1 MATYESTQCAHVW
14 ANGNAQ
20 SGKNNGGS
28 LYFEGRRIYSYGP
41 HFVAGLRLP
50 GRRFAITA
58 EKYGITTAKHVS
70 HVWRAAGWSN
80 GRAFPDLTGIAATL
94 ELVAWETAGS
104 AERMAEHRAALGA
117 YLRKHWQSFPATADD
132 GRGDAWEGETAGA
145 YLFRLSFPRSRT
157 TWAAMRAKLE
167 REAARKAET
176 NAKRLARSLERD
188 AAEKAAEP
196 WPVCRARALSKMG
209 SYGQRDLRE
218 MVSDYWKASRAAPK
232 RYARVRAELWSRYKR
247 LKAMLARAEA
257 ADAANRT
264 SWSRY
269 GGTVADHNKA
279 RAIIGK
285 LRRLKAGAIG
295 YVPGFEG
302 PDGPDKLAAALA
314 LPNGSAWRVIADS
327 LADAARL
334 NIHMPTRIRAAAL
347 GAFHA
352 EALAIAEA
360 RETESTRLARIAEA
374 RRAALRELR
383 TLNSLRRAWAEGWP
397 GHGSDAPVRDLREIM
412 ARAESLLSMASGE
425 LYHVR
430 EAPSVRERLARFA
443 ERLELIRAEAEAER
457 LPYLEAR
464 EREREAARKLERETA
479 ERLARMSPAERLE
492 AWRAGEVPD
501 SAVRELERERGPLL
515 RAVGAQVSACQVSAG
530 ELVTSQGAR
539 VPLRHAFRVFQF
551 VAHCRATG
559 RAWKPGADFGPARI
573 RVGHFSV
580 DSVSPSGDFVAGCH
594 AIRWPEIAALA
605 ERLGVADCM
614 AEPETISGEL
624 ETAA

>member
-58 EKYGITTAKHVS
+58 EKYGTTTAKHVS

-80 GRAFPDLTGIAATL
+80 GRAFPDFTGIAATL

-117 YLRKHWQSFPATADD
+117 YLAKHWQSFPATADD

-167 REAARKAET
+167 REAGRKAE
-176 NAKRLARSLERD
+176 ASKARLRALEAQQGRELAAR
-188 AAEKAAEP
+188 P
-196 WPVCRARALSKMG
+196 WPEVRAGAWKG
-209 SYGQRDLRE
+209 AADYGQRGLRE
-218 MVSDYWKASRAAPK
+218 TIKDCRASRLATPK
-232 RYARVRAELWSRYKR
+232 AHKRVRATLWSYESR
-247 LKAMLARAEA
+247 LREILARAERD
-257 ADAANRT
+257 ADWHGNPGDRT
-264 SWSRY
+264 
-269 GGTVADHNKA
+269 KA
-279 RAIIGK
+279 RATLGK
-285 LRRLKAGAIG
+285 LRQFKAGAIG
-295 YVPGFEG
+295 FVPGFEG
-302 PDGPDKLAAALA
+302 PDGPDKRAAALA
-314 LPNGSAWRVIADS
+314 LHNGAAWRF
-327 LADAARL
+327 LADALAELARL
-334 NIHMPTRIRAAAL
+334 PVHMPGTLRAAAL
-347 GAFHA
+347 GEFAT
-352 EALAIAEA
+352 LA
-360 RETESTRLARIAEA
+360 RETAEQREGEAERARRLADA

-383 TLNSLRRAWAEGWP
+383 GLNQVRRVRAAGWP
-397 GHGSDAPVRDLREIM
+397 GMESGAIVRAMREGMIH
-412 ARAESLLSMASGE
+412 ADSLLSMGAGE
-425 LYHVR
+425 SYYVR
-430 EAPSVRERLARFA
+430 EAPPVRERLARFA
-443 ERLELIRAEAEAER
+443 ERLEAIHGTLEAER
-457 LPYLEAR
+457 APYLEAWER
-464 EREREAARKLERETA
+464 EREERAKREREAAARLA
-479 ERLARMSPAERLE
+479 QMSPDERLD
-492 AWRAGEVPD
+492 AWRAGDLPD

-515 RAVGAQVSACQVSAG
+515 RTVGAQVSACTVTAG

-551 VAHCRATG
+551 VAHCRASRTTWRPLERPAGERTG
-559 RAWKPGADFGPARI
+559 VPSQI
-573 RVGHFSV
+573 RVGHFRV
-580 DSVSPSGDFVAGCH
+580 DVIRPDGSFVAGCH

>member
-1 MATYESTQCAHVW
+1 MPTYESTQCAHVW
-14 ANGNAQ
+14 ANGNVQ

-28 LYFEGRRIYSYGP
+28 LYFGGRRIYSYGR

-58 EKYGITTAKHVS
+58 EKYGTTTAKHVS
-70 HVWRAAGWSN
+70 YVWRAAGWSN
-80 GRAFPDLTGIAATL
+80 GRAFPDLTGIAGTLEALAWAEPRLNADAERERATL
-94 ELVAWETAGS
+94 A
-104 AERMAEHRAALGA
+104 A
-117 YLRKHWQSFPATADD
+117 YLRKNWQSFPADAD
-132 GRGDAWEGETAGA
+132 GRESDSWGGETAGA
-145 YLFRLSFPRSRT
+145 YLFRLSFPRSRS

-167 REAARKAET
+167 REAARAAEQS
-176 NAKRLARSLERD
+176 AKRLARSLERD

-196 WPVCRARALSKMG
+196 WPTCRARALSQMS

-232 RYARVRAELWSRYKR
+232 RHARVRAELWSRYKR
-247 LKAMLARAEA
+247 LKAMLLRAEA
-257 ADAANRT
+257 ADAKNRT
-264 SWSRY
+264 QWSRY

-285 LRRLKAGAIG
+285 LRRLRAGAIG

-314 LPNGSAWRVIADS
+314 LPNGSAWRIIADS
-327 LADAARL
+327 LAEAARL
-334 NIHMPTRIRAAAL
+334 SVHMPTRIRAAAL
-347 GAFHA
+347 GAFQA

-360 RETESTRLARIAEA
+360 RETESDRLRRIADA

-383 TLNSLRRAWAEGWP
+383 TLNASRRTWAQGWPSHDSNQAQRSLRA
-397 GHGSDAPVRDLREIM
+397 IM
-412 ARAESLLSMASGE
+412 TMAESLLSMASGE
-425 LYHVR
+425 SYYVR
-430 EAPSVRERLARFA
+430 EAPPVRERLARFA
-443 ERLELIRAEAEAER
+443 ARLEAIRAQAEAER
-457 LPYLEAR
+457 APLLEAW
-464 EREREAARKLERETA
+464 EREREAARKREREAA
-479 ERLARMSPAERLE
+479 ERLALMSPAERLE
-492 AWRAGEVPD
+492 AWRAGDLPD
-501 SAVRELERERGPLL
+501 SAVWELERERGPLL
-515 RAVGAQVSACQVSAG
+515 RTVGAEVSACTVSAG

-551 VAHCRATG
+551 VAHCRAAG

-573 RVGHFSV
+573 RVGHFSL

-594 AIRWPEIAALA
+594 AIKWPEIAALA